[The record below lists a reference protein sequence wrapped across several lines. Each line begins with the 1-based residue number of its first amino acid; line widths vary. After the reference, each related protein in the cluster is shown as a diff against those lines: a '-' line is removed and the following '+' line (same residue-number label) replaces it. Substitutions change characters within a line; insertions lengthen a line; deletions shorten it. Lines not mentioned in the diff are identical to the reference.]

1 MVVSIFYLMQTI
13 SLAIKNEWA
22 IASML
27 FVVFI
32 SSVMLSFMYRNR
44 YRLKKRQRELKNPP
58 VIQLSDI
65 PMSIRYDIISREDM
79 KKRSAA
85 ANDDK

>member
-1 MVVSIFYLMQTI
+1 MQTI

-44 YRLKKRQRELKNPP
+44 YRLKKRQRRIPGTFELKNPP

-65 PMSIRYDIISREDM
+65 PMSIRYDIISREDI